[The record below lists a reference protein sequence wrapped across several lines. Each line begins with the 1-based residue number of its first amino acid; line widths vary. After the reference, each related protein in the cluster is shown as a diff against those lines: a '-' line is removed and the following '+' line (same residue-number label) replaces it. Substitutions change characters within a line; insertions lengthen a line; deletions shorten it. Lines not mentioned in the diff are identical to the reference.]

1 MWLLEHP
8 PVITT
13 GRRSVGGDVEPSRVR
28 AAGFELHE
36 TERGGLATCHEPG
49 QLVGYLF
56 FDASAVG
63 VHRTVAALEEGLI
76 GWLRGEGIAAA
87 RREGYPGVWVGR
99 EKVAAIG
106 LHFRRGVSMHGF
118 ALNLVN
124 DLRGFALIVPCGL
137 ADAGVTTVARLT
149 GRHLPPARVAAAVGD
164 RILAALLD
172 TRAGSP

>member
-13 GRRSVGGDVEPSRVR
+13 GRRSVGGDVEPARVR